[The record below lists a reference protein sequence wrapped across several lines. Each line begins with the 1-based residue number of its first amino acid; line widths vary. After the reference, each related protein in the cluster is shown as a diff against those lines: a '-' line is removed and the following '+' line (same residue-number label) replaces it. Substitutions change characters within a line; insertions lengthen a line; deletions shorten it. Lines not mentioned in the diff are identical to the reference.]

1 MIPVK
6 GDPVSI
12 HRGKRRASGF
22 TVIELLVG
30 MVVGLIAT
38 VVMFQVF
45 AVSEGQKRTTTGAG
59 DAQQN
64 GVGSV
69 FLIERDARMAGYG
82 MSYTTMLGC
91 WVNGYHEPTNTS
103 FTFRMAPYEI
113 TDGGATPDTLTI
125 AYGDSRNFTAPEKLN
140 QDMPSAA
147 ANFRVYNRYGFAL
160 GDLFIVAENDEPCT
174 LYQVQSLPG
183 LPSVDNIG
191 HDPGNFVDARGLA
204 RQTEFNR
211 GGGNPVTMP
220 PAKAGPPYAYKQW
233 NVSSRRG
240 GRLMNLGQNP
250 TVVTYA
256 LQGDQL
262 VARNTML
269 PGDPGNV
276 IAEGIVQFQVQYA
289 FDQNGDGSVPATA
302 PTAATLNP
310 AIGDQWADALPANPT
325 TAMWQG
331 IIGIRFAIV
340 ARSMTPERP
349 DPGTG
354 VCNTTTA
361 FPTWLAAGV
370 SLDISADPNW
380 RCYRYR
386 VFEVTVP
393 ARNLI
398 WLPDEN
404 A

>member
-1 MIPVK
+1 MKGHPVT
-6 GDPVSI
+6 PTS
-12 HRGKRRASGF
+12 RQRRESGF
-22 TVIELLVG
+22 TVIELMVG

-82 MSYTTMLGC
+82 MSYTPMAGC
-91 WVNGYHEPTNTS
+91 WVNGFNEPAAQS

-113 TDGGATPDTLTI
+113 ANGAGGSADTLTI
-125 AYGDSRNFTAPEKLN
+125 AFADTRNFTAPERLN
-140 QDMPSAA
+140 QDMPSAGSP
-147 ANFRVYNRYGFAL
+147 FRVYNRYGFAL
-160 GDLFIVAENDEPCT
+160 GDLFIVAENNQPCT
-174 LYQVQSLPG
+174 LYQVQALPG
-183 LPSVDNIG
+183 IPDADNIG
-191 HDPGNFVDARGLA
+191 HSPGPFVDALGLS
-204 RQTEFNR
+204 RKTDFNR
-211 GGGNPVTMP
+211 AGGVAIQQPLAAPPV
-220 PAKAGPPYAYKQW
+220 AYRQW
-233 NVSSRRG
+233 NISSRTG
-240 GRLMNLGQNP
+240 GRIMNLGQNP

-256 LQGDQL
+256 LQGSQL
-262 VARNTML
+262 VAMNTML
-269 PGDPGNV
+269 PGGQPILISD
-276 IAEGIVQFQVQYA
+276 GIVQFQVQYG
-289 FDQNGDGSVPATA
+289 FDGNGDGSVPASA
-302 PTAATLNP
+302 PTGATLNP
-310 AIGDQWADALPANPT
+310 AVGDQWADSMPANPT

-331 IIGIRFAIV
+331 IVGVRFAIV
-340 ARSMTPERP
+340 SRSLAPEKP
-349 DPGTG
+349 DPATNI
-354 VCNTTTA
+354 CNATTA
-361 FPTWLAAGV
+361 SPTWLAAGLA
-370 SLDISADPNW
+370 LDVTADPNW